1 MSNLNAEPWDQDF
14 LDVLILAEKN
24 ALRLSYLAIKKAL
37 EESGIDPKMWNSS
50 ATNLTSIEEQSARI
64 RWSLK
69 RNYYHNLS
77 DYGLTVNVRIKAG
90 DGKEYVDT
98 LLFSACV
105 KQIDRRGFED
115 SNLEFWPPQ
124 FETLQK
130 FKDYLSNEVN
140 IEALL
145 LEDQP
150 ELAA

>member
-1 MSNLNAEPWDQDF
+1 MSNLSAEPWDQDF

-50 ATNLTSIEEQSARI
+50 SINLTSVEEQAARI
-64 RWSLK
+64 RWSIK
-69 RNYYHNLS
+69 KNYFHNLS
-77 DYGLTVNVRIKAG
+77 EYGLIVNVKIKSG
-90 DGKEYVDT
+90 NGNEYVES
-98 LLFSACV
+98 LPFSACV

-124 FETLQK
+124 FSTLQD
-130 FKDYLSNEVN
+130 FKDYVSNQVN
-140 IEALL
+140 TEALL
-145 LEDQP
+145 LDNQP